1 MKKDKR
7 VLYILSVAF
16 SVNLVLFFV
25 KLYVGLRT
33 NSISIY
39 SDAVNNMFDSLSGLL
54 TLVSLSAVLKNADLS
69 TEGTVL
75 KSEQLFSFL
84 MALAVAFSGFYFAYT
99 SLERLMYPTPVW
111 YTYYYLGVLIA
122 TALVKLGL
130 FFFYKT
136 YSKKMSS
143 PVIKVMAFDSL
154 LDFFITAVTVLTL
167 YISGSG
173 NFAFDAVFGIVIS
186 VIIIISAVK
195 LIISNAKSLINY
207 VSADDREAFEDVL
220 KKYSLKTEK
229 VSYHISAD
237 STVAYVKADFENEK
251 DILSAKEECLE
262 KTGIILNII
271 K

>member
-1 MKKDKR
+1 MKNDKI
-7 VLYILSVAF
+7 VLKVCGAAF
-16 SVNLVLFFV
+16 SINLFLFFV
-25 KLYVGLRT
+25 KLYIGLRT

-54 TLVSLSAVLKNADLS
+54 TLVSLSVIMKNSDLS
-69 TEGTVL
+69 TGGTVL

-84 MALAVAFSGFYFAYT
+84 MSLAVAFSGFYFAYT

-130 FFFYKT
+130 CFFYRAF
-136 YSKKMSS
+136 SKKTGS
-143 PVIKVMAFDSL
+143 PVVRVMAFDSI

-167 YISGSG
+167 YISGNG

-186 VIIIISAVK
+186 IIIIVSAIK
-195 LIISNAKSLINY
+195 LIISNAKGLINF
-207 VSADDREAFEDVL
+207 VSSKDREAVDEIL
-220 KKYSLKTEK
+220 SAHNIKPEA
-229 VSYHISAD
+229 VSYHNVSD
-237 STVAYVKADFENEK
+237 YTEAYVKSDVLNEN
-251 DILSAKEECLE
+251 DIFNAKEECRE
-262 KTGIILNII
+262 KTGIILNFI